1 MRAALDCVDAL
12 RPQSTADGGC
22 AQCSSWRE
30 ISARKGC
37 KSLMSLNDC
46 ACAVRADEAS
56 TEAAAR
62 LVQQLAE
69 HGRERGPQLGREALH
84 DRAAGR
90 APAGR
95 RQEVHDAP
103 AQLARGLQLRPWDR
117 M

>member
-1 MRAALDCVDAL
+1 MAVHALCK
-12 RPQSTADGGC
+12 RTKP
-22 AQCSSWRE
+22 
-30 ISARKGC
+30 AR
-37 KSLMSLNDC
+37 
-46 ACAVRADEAS
+46 RR
-56 TEAAAR
+56 AR

-69 HGRERGPQLGREALH
+69 HGRERGLQLGREALH